1 MRENMGFVENM
12 RNMVIMVSVDT
23 LDITEAAIVFLRIL
37 RNNQEHLFFIEHPR
51 WLLSA
56 LI

>member
-1 MRENMGFVENM
+1 MRENMGFVGNM

-23 LDITEAAIVFLRIL
+23 LDITEAAFVFLRIL